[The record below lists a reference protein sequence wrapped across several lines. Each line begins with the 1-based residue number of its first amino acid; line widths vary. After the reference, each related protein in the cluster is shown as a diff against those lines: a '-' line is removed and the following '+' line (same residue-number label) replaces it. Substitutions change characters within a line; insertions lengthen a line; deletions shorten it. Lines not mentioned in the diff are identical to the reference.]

1 MKRKGIKKELTATQQ
16 TVIDVIQK
24 EIIDRYFSPA
34 VEDDQFEILS
44 TIRYDPCF
52 THIFPEDQDNGQ
64 QIHTDEIDSRLRLLD
79 YDQSELFPP
88 AESNNNDDRTF
99 ADFFS
104 NLTKSSPSN
113 NDYEDSLMS
122 LMESNSGTQQ
132 STPPA
137 FSQDETDLY
146 SIFYDRFLLLGEHY
160 KRLNFTL
167 EFFKWGF
174 HVPLKLLLDKLLD
187 ALAERYDNL
196 STEEKLRLL
205 IHERACYKMRV
216 LISSS
221 GRMRVEAHPLPRIP
235 VSIFAPS
242 TSQYFINTIL
252 SGFLPSSDP
261 TWNVFVDIKPIS
273 VSPFTTFKTTY
284 RYHYNT
290 ARKRLAEMAANYGN
304 SKQNEILV
312 YNDAFQLM
320 EGSITNVA
328 IIERKKDEFNK
339 MRFVTPSLASGC
351 LCGTMR
357 YYLLKKG
364 LIDERPLDVRDLRE
378 GDIVILFNGVMGCV
392 KGIIRKSLK

>member
-1 MKRKGIKKELTATQQ
+1 MKKELTATQQ
-16 TVIDVIQK
+16 TVIDVIQQD
-24 EIIDRYFSPA
+24 IIDRYFSPA
-34 VEDDQFEILS
+34 VRDDEFEILS

-52 THIFPEDQDNGQ
+52 THIFPEEQNTEE

-79 YDQSELFPP
+79 YDQSDLFPP
-88 AESNNNDDRTF
+88 MESNNNDDGAF

-104 NLTKSSPSN
+104 NLAKSSPSN

-122 LMESNSGTQQ
+122 LMESSSGTQQ

-137 FSQDETDLY
+137 FSQEETDLY
-146 SIFYDRFLLLGEHY
+146 SVFYDRFLLLGEHY

-205 IHERACYKMRV
+205 IHEKACYKMRV

-221 GRMRVEAHPLPRIP
+221 GRMRVEAHPLTRIP
-235 VSIFAPS
+235 VSNYAPS

-252 SGFLPSSDP
+252 SGFLPTSVP
-261 TWNVFVDIKPIS
+261 TWNVFVDTKPIS

-284 RYHYNT
+284 RDHYNN
-290 ARKRLAEMAANYGN
+290 ARNRLAEMAASYGN
-304 SKQNEILV
+304 SNQNEILV

-328 IIERKKDEFNK
+328 IIKRKDDDLNK
-339 MRFVTPSLASGC
+339 MRFVTPALASGC

-357 YYLLKKG
+357 YYLLKKS
-364 LIDERPLDVRDLRE
+364 LIDEHPLDVRDLKE